1 MPLLG
6 PEDVEESD
14 FQGMSERLVL
24 EAIESRGNLEVGMEE
39 SESDDRAIDLEGH
52 NRANGEST
60 ISSYFGRLNIDGQH
74 SRAIPGLAHSK
85 YGHWFFE
92 HRAA

>member
-24 EAIESRGNLEVGMEE
+24 EAIESRGNLEVSIVISRSYVKPRGGSYEE
-39 SESDDRAIDLEGH
+39 HYRRH
-52 NRANGEST
+52 
-60 ISSYFGRLNIDGQH
+60 
-74 SRAIPGLAHSK
+74 
-85 YGHWFFE
+85 
-92 HRAA
+92 